1 MTTIFRLQVDVGSE
15 WTDILVP
22 KDSELI
28 WTSTEFG
35 RFVTFWS
42 HPGETTTAADELRK
56 LRTDSLPLA
65 PGADPGNT
73 VRGVSGL
80 PGAVA
85 YLKNDRLLWVYKQ
98 PAQPPEG
105 GTAPAE

>member
-1 MTTIFRLQVDVGSE
+1 MTTIFRLQVDVGAE
-15 WTDILVP
+15 WTDVLVP
-22 KDSELI
+22 KDAELI

-42 HPGETTTAADELRK
+42 HPGDMATTADEPRK

-80 PGAVA
+80 SGATA
-85 YLKNDRLLWVYKQ
+85 FMKNDRLLWVYRP
-98 PAQPPEG
+98 PAEPPAG
-105 GTAPAE
+105 DPAPAG